1 MARSLGQY
9 IPFYLNDNNMSVTEF
24 SKMMNV
30 SRQTVNNWINGKEIR
45 NIKRI
50 VLEELLKD
58 YIKE

>member
-1 MARSLGQY
+1 MARNLGQC
-9 IPFYLNDNNMSVTEF
+9 IAFYLNDNKISVSEF
-24 SKMMNV
+24 SRMMNV

-45 NIKRI
+45 NTKRI